1 MIATVQTTAL
11 DRAAG
16 IVNPTT
22 MQAHSS
28 GEWITSDWPRAA
40 GSEI

>member
-16 IVNPTT
+16 IVNLTT
-22 MQAHSS
+22 MLAHSS
-28 GEWITSDWPRAA
+28 GGSNASDWPRAA